1 MGLFDLFKAKT
12 GRRKRS
18 ASPSTLGPAAR
29 ALRNAQ
35 DDSLSPAAHAWVR
48 SLPVSLRPLELCN
61 VYPRIANR
69 LAAAW
74 DDLAQTHDVFND
86 LLVDHRGGRKGF
98 ASPIAAELLRL
109 QALHERRLQEQAPPE
124 RKSGR

>member
-1 MGLFDLFKAKT
+1 MGLLDLFRGKSA
-12 GRRKRS
+12 RRKRS
-18 ASPSTLGPAAR
+18 GAPSTLGPAAR

-35 DDSLSPAAHAWVR
+35 DDSLSAAAHAWVR

-69 LAAAW
+69 IAAAW
-74 DDLAQTHDVFND
+74 DDVGQTHDVFND
-86 LLVDHRGGRKGF
+86 LLIDQRGGRKGF

-109 QALHERRLQEQAPPE
+109 QALHERRLTGQPAAA

>member
-1 MGLFDLFKAKT
+1 MGLFDLFKGKSA
-12 GRRKRS
+12 RSKRGTT
-18 ASPSTLGPAAR
+18 PSTLGVAAR

-48 SLPVSLRPLELCN
+48 GLPVSLRPLELCN

-69 LAAAW
+69 IAAAW
-74 DDLAQTHDVFND
+74 DDVAQTHEVFND

-109 QALHERRLQEQAPPE
+109 QALHERRLAERPAPT
-124 RKSGR
+124 RKSAR

>member
-1 MGLFDLFKAKT
+1 MGLLDLFRGKA
-12 GRRKRS
+12 GRRKRNTG
-18 ASPSTLGPAAR
+18 PSTLGPAAR

-48 SLPVSLRPLELCN
+48 SLPVSMRPLELCN

-69 LAAAW
+69 IAAAW
-74 DDLAQTHDVFND
+74 DDVALTHDVFND
-86 LLVDHRGGRKGF
+86 LLTDQRGGRKGF

-109 QALHERRLQEQAPPE
+109 QALHERRPAAQPAAA
-124 RKSGR
+124 KSGR

>member
-1 MGLFDLFKAKT
+1 MGLFDLFKGKP
-12 GRRKRS
+12 GRARRS
-18 ASPSTLGPAAR
+18 AKPSSLGPGAR

-35 DDSLSPAAHAWVR
+35 DDTLSSEAHAWVR

-61 VYPRIANR
+61 VYPRLANR

-74 DDLAQTHDVFND
+74 QDVAQTHEVFND
-86 LLVDHRGGRKGF
+86 LLIDQRGGRKGF

-109 QALHERRLQEQAPPE
+109 QALHERRLTEPPA
-124 RKSGR
+124 RAIKSAR